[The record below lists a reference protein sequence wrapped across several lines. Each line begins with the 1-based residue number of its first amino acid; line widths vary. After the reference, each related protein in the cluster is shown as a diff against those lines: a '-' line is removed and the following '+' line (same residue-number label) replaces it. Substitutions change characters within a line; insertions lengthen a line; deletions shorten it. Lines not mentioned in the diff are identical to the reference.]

1 MLLLSLDIF
10 PPLISVF
17 QDQVLP
23 IIDLMAVNNA
33 HFARLK
39 NFIQLQLPAGF
50 PVKIEIPLFHVVSA
64 RITFS
69 AVNIPEPHVSYN
81 ASSNEVS
88 FTVILM

>member
-1 MLLLSLDIF
+1 M
-10 PPLISVF
+10 
-17 QDQVLP
+17 P
-23 IIDLMAVNNA
+23 IIDLMAVNNS

-69 AVNIPEPHVSYN
+69 NVDKPGPFVYFDNDAGK
-81 ASSNEVS
+81 VS
-88 FTVILM
+88 FKNILVKLSMLNVF

>member
-1 MLLLSLDIF
+1 M
-10 PPLISVF
+10 
-17 QDQVLP
+17 LP
-23 IIDLMAVNNA
+23 IIDLMAVNNT

-39 NFIQLQLPAGF
+39 NFVQLQLPAGF

-69 AVNIPEPHVSYN
+69 AVNTPGPHVSYN

-88 FTVILM
+88 FNSVLI

>member
-1 MLLLSLDIF
+1 
-10 PPLISVF
+10 
-17 QDQVLP
+17 
-23 IIDLMAVNNA
+23 MAVNNA

-69 AVNIPEPHVSYN
+69 AVNIPGSHVSYN
-81 ASSNEVS
+81 VSSNQVS
-88 FTVILM
+88 FNLILI